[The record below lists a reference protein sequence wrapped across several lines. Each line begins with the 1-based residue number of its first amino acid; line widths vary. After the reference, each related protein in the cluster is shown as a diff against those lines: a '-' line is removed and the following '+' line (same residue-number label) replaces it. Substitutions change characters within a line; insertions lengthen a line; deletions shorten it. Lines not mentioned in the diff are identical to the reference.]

1 MPAIEASR
9 FPRRLRDVMAGK
21 GLRVSECR
29 ESIILPDK
37 FKARRLVNIERQSG
51 IELKRLLDRS
61 SDVSEPES
69 GTNAAVVME

>member
-1 MPAIEASR
+1 
-9 FPRRLRDVMAGK
+9 MAGK